1 MKSIVTT
8 VLISKRANE
17 CRKAL
22 SVVPPPEEE
31 FTDSAFTE
39 FFCPYY
45 KGAFVPCINGVLIN
59 ELILPA
65 MNSAGGCCDEFKSTI
80 VKSFGSDLATTADSL
95 LKLVGNA
102 LCSVKTFTPEKL
114 GGGVEQTCGFSLAS
128 AFVGD
133 GNNDDENAIKPF
145 LNALQIPT
153 SEVCSTVAG
162 QEFALTTGET
172 VKFKP
177 SKAQTSYGV
186 CFQPMSDLVN
196 HVSNYPVIH
205 QLRVAGPKGATV
217 AISDLYTEGKC
228 VRGDDL
234 IYGLLAPDSFFIEA
248 WNACNLVEPAITR
261 LDSILYQTPSS
272 DSEESAPTGL
282 QYLYL
287 KKGMP
292 PSSSDSSFAG
302 DNSGEFD
309 DGTNGSGSSLDSSV
323 SNNSSATS
331 LPVVPVPGFDSL
343 SVADVVVL
351 LLGSVDQ
358 ICFHMPHGVS
368 CDYGDETI
376 SYAYP
381 AFGST
386 LVLTTEPQAP
396 VSVAT
401 TQRLRH

>member
-1 MKSIVTT
+1 M
-8 VLISKRANE
+8 ANE

-22 SVVPPPEEE
+22 SVMSPPEEE

-39 FFCPYY
+39 FFCPCY
-45 KGAFVPCINGVLIN
+45 KDAFVPCINDVLIN
-59 ELILPA
+59 EAILPA
-65 MNSAGGCCDEFKSTI
+65 MNNAGGYCGEFKSTI
-80 VKSFGSDLATTADSL
+80 VKSFGSDLATTVDSL

-102 LCSVKTFTPEKL
+102 LCSVKTFTSEKL
-114 GGGVEQTCGFSLAS
+114 GDGVEQTCGFSLAS
-128 AFVGD
+128 AFLGESSS
-133 GNNDDENAIKPF
+133 GDENAIKPF

-153 SEVCSTVAG
+153 SEVCSAVAG
-162 QEFALTTGET
+162 QEFALTMGET
-172 VKFKP
+172 VKFK
-177 SKAQTSYGV
+177 SGKAQASYGA
-186 CFQPMSDLVN
+186 CFQPMSDLVD
-196 HVSNYPVIH
+196 HVSNYPIIQ
-205 QLRVAGPKGATV
+205 QLRVAGPKGVTV

-234 IYGLLAPDSFFIEA
+234 IYGLLAPDSFFVEA
-248 WNACNLVEPAITR
+248 WNVYNLVEPAITH
-261 LDSILYQTPSS
+261 LDSILYPTPSS

-287 KKGMP
+287 EKGMP
-292 PSSSDSSFAG
+292 PSSSDSSFIG

-323 SNNSSATS
+323 SNNSSSATS

-343 SVADVVVL
+343 SVADAVVL
-351 LLGSVDQ
+351 LLGPVDQ
-358 ICFHMPHGVS
+358 MCFHMPHGVS

-381 AFGST
+381 AFGSA
-386 LVLTTEPQAP
+386 LVPTTEPQAP
-396 VSVAT
+396 VSVAA